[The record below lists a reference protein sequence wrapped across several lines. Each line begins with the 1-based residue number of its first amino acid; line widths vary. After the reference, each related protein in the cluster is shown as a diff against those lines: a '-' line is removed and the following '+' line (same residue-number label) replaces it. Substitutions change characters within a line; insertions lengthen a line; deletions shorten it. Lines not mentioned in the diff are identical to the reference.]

1 MQEIL
6 SYLVVFGLG
15 AAPISEVRGA
25 IMAGF
30 GMGLNPWATL
40 VIGILGNILVMPVV
54 FWVLRKTHLREW
66 IFRVF
71 GKMAHKHAHNNK
83 MFYVYEEIALML
95 FVAVPLPVT
104 GGYTGALISELLGW
118 KWKKSFIAISL
129 GIIIAGI
136 IVFLAAEGVIKL
148 VGLI

>member
-1 MQEIL
+1 MNEIF
-6 SYLVVFGLG
+6 SYLIVFGLG

-25 IMAGF
+25 IVAGI

-40 VIGILGNILVMPVV
+40 IISILGNILVMFPV

-66 IFRVF
+66 IFKVF
-71 GKMAHKHAHNNK
+71 GKIAHQHAHKNK

-95 FVAVPLPVT
+95 FVAVPFPIT

-136 IVFLAAEGVIKL
+136 LVFLAAEGIIKL